1 MRGDVIQQSTIFMLW
16 WENISLERVTDKRV
30 PSKVS
35 LDVTIDILKEKWQVA
50 LLPEWSKK

>member
-1 MRGDVIQQSTIFMLW
+1 MLW